1 MKMPK
6 DSIAM
11 NNDFGADKLHEEC
24 GVFGIYSPDTADVA
38 STVYYG
44 LYALQHRGQEGCGIT
59 VNDDGV
65 LHTHKDIGLVNEVFT
80 HEVLK
85 SLGQG
90 NMAIGHVRYGT
101 TGGRIRENCQP
112 MQVNHVKGPM
122 SIVHN
127 GNLTNAA
134 TLKRSLEL
142 GGAIFHTT
150 SDTEVIA
157 YEITKERLA
166 CPSIEAAVE
175 SAIKTIDGAFSLIVM
190 SPTKLIGVRDKRG
203 FRPLCYGIRD
213 DGSYIIASESCALNA
228 VGAHFVRD
236 IEPGEILLI
245 DKTGPHSIKTHCKQ
259 SETSMCV
266 FEYIYFARPD
276 SIIDGV
282 SVHDARLKAGA
293 FLAKSHPAEADVVVG
308 VPDSGLDAAL
318 GFSRESGIPFE
329 LGFIKNKYMGRT
341 FIEPGQSNREDKVRI
356 KLNPVPTAVK
366 GKRVVLV
373 DDSIVR
379 GTTSRRIISLLRDAG
394 AKEVHMRISAPPF
407 LNPCY
412 YGTDVDSR
420 EHLIA
425 CNHTVEEITE
435 IIGADSLGYL
445 SIEDAKQLAAGSG
458 MNFCTACFSGEYP
471 TDLPDLNMNN
481 RFEHKISENN

>member
-6 DSIAM
+6 NDIAM

-24 GVFGIYSPDTADVA
+24 GVVGIYSPDTADVA

-65 LHTHKDIGLVNEVFT
+65 LHTHKDVGLVNEVFT
-80 HEVLK
+80 HNVLK

-157 YEITKERLA
+157 YEITKERLV

-282 SVHDARLKAGA
+282 SVHDARLKA
-293 FLAKSHPAEADVVVG
+293 AEADVVVG

-318 GFSRESGIPFE
+318 GFARESGIPFE

>member
-1 MKMPK
+1 MKMSK
-6 DSIAM
+6 DDIAM
-11 NNDFGADKLHEEC
+11 NNDFGEDKLHEEC

-65 LHTHKDIGLVNEVFT
+65 LHTHKDVGLVNEVFT
-80 HEVLK
+80 HDVLK
-85 SLGQG
+85 SLGRG

-101 TGGRIRENCQP
+101 TGGRVRENCQP
-112 MQVNHVKGPM
+112 MQVNHIKGPM

-157 YEITKERLA
+157 YEITKERLV
-166 CPSIEAAVE
+166 CPSIEAALE
-175 SAIKTIDGAFSLIVM
+175 SAIKIIDGAFSLIVM
-190 SPTKLIGVRDKRG
+190 SPTKLMGVRDKRG

-245 DKTGPHSIKTHCKQ
+245 DKTGPHSIKTHCRQ

-276 SIIDGV
+276 SVIDGV
-282 SVHDARLKAGA
+282 SV
-293 FLAKSHPAEADVVVG
+293 HPAEADVVVG

-318 GFSRESGIPFE
+318 GFARESGIPFE

-425 CNHTVEEITE
+425 CNHTLEEITE

-445 SIEDAKQLAAGSG
+445 SIEDARQLAAGSG